1 MANDVLRVEREGAV
15 AIMTLNRPA
24 QVNALNAELRAA
36 LRQAIAELET
46 DSAIRV
52 AILKGEGRG
61 FCAGADLTGGMTHPI
76 SDEIEREYKPVLVG
90 IADTRLIWIAQV
102 HGPAAGI
109 GAALAM
115 NCDLMTMAEDAFIYM
130 AFAAIA
136 LVPDGG
142 NTWLLLRKMG
152 YARAMQTILEGRR
165 VPASECL
172 QLGIANK
179 VLPASQ
185 LDAATRQWAA
195 QLAAAAP
202 MAMVAAKRM
211 LRAGDAM
218 SYAQAITA
226 EAIEQDPLVASSDFA
241 EGVAAFFAKRK
252 PLFQGK

>member
-1 MANDVLRVEREGAV
+1 
-15 AIMTLNRPA
+15 
-24 QVNALNAELRAA
+24 
-36 LRQAIAELET
+36 
-46 DSAIRV
+46 
-52 AILKGEGRG
+52 
-61 FCAGADLTGGMTHPI
+61 
-76 SDEIEREYKPVLVG
+76 
-90 IADTRLIWIAQV
+90 
-102 HGPAAGI
+102 
-109 GAALAM
+109 
-115 NCDLMTMAEDAFIYM
+115 
-130 AFAAIA
+130 
-136 LVPDGG
+136 
-142 NTWLLLRKMG
+142 MG